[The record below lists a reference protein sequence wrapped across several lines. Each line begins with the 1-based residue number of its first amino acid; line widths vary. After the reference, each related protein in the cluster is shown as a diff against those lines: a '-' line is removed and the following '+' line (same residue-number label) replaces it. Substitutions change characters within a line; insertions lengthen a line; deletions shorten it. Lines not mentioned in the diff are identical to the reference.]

1 MEHTFL
7 EETKSSRLS
16 RSKTRPVN
24 LRFDIGEIAILMKL
38 SVSNLFATIN
48 NILKIHLYIFIGSTE
63 ILMVKSIYIRHTE
76 GQDFT
81 NSQNWD
87 REVKTVLCGRA

>member
-16 RSKTRPVN
+16 RSKTRTVN
-24 LRFDIGEIAILMKL
+24 LMFDIGEIAILMKL
-38 SVSNLFATIN
+38 SVRNLFAITN
-48 NILKIHLYIFIGSTE
+48 NILKIYLYIFIGSTE

-76 GQDFT
+76 VGQ
-81 NSQNWD
+81 
-87 REVKTVLCGRA
+87 